1 MRCSTGMHI
10 IAATFLLPVGV
21 IMYTFVG
28 GIKATFLTDYFHTFV
43 ITVIVCF
50 FTIEV
55 WLTPEIGS
63 PGALFD
69 TITQLAI
76 DRPVPGNQGG
86 SYLTMTSRDVRCD
99 SNPALKC
106 TVLTSI
112 TGHFLWHHTHSS
124 QLWARHYGYRL
135 LCQSF

>member
-1 MRCSTGMHI
+1 MHI

-50 FTIEV
+50 FSIKV

-69 TITQLAI
+69 TIAQLAI
-76 DRPVPGNQGG
+76 DRPVSGNQGG
-86 SYLTMTSRDVRCD
+86 SYLTMTSRDVRLGFYSILEC
-99 SNPALKC
+99 AL
-106 TVLTSI
+106 LTFNA
-112 TGHFLWHHTHSS
+112 GHFLWHYSYPGQFWSRYHGH
-124 QLWARHYGYRL
+124 RF
-135 LCQSF
+135 LCQGV